1 MFFYG
6 SMPLF
11 GLGIPYG
18 LFKGGLKRLVAR
30 FIFIVIG
37 ASVGYLAS
45 QSEKVGVAMLK
56 ETY

>member
-1 MFFYG
+1 M
-6 SMPLF
+6 SSF